1 MGAVILIVMSC
12 FFINMFHAQQL
23 STEDQAHR
31 LGDLLEGMVVPGM
44 QWWAH
49 PHPTPTPTPHPY
61 PYPYPYPS
69 PRPFSLWP
77 RAAKKQG
84 RSSSSAV

>member
-1 MGAVILIVMSC
+1 MYESQQRYTEVGVGAVILIVMSC

-49 PHPTPTPTPHPY
+49 PHPTPTPTPTPNLT
-61 PYPYPYPS
+61 
-69 PRPFSLWP
+69 RT
-77 RAAKKQG
+77 RT
-84 RSSSSAV
+84 RT